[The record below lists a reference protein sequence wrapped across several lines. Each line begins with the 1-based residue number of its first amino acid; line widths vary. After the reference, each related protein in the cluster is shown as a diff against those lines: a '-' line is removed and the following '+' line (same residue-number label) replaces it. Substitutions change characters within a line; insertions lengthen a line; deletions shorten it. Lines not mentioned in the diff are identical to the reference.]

1 MCTEAVQIGEKLGFN
16 FISFFFYRWGDGEGS
31 CSFPVG
37 SQCHMNVQWLL
48 HLFYAIK
55 FTMLHT
61 WLIFFFH
68 WTLVHNALYLIIS
81 DVNDERQHYD
91 LHWGPTDLLSWWV
104 CPLAE
109 WPILQWS
116 IKASV
121 NMSTGYL
128 STSGSLSHAIHQ
140 HAAARQV
147 QNAGRRSQVPGRRSQ
162 VAGRRSQ
169 KI

>member
-1 MCTEAVQIGEKLGFN
+1 MCMEAVQIGEKLGFN
-16 FISFFFYRWGDGEGS
+16 LIFFFFYRWGEGKGS

-48 HLFYAIK
+48 HLLYTIK

-68 WTLVHNALYLIIS
+68 GTLVHNALYLIIS
-81 DVNDERQHYD
+81 DGNDECQHYD
-91 LHWGPTDLLSWWV
+91 LHWGPTDLLSYIEYWV
-104 CPLAE
+104 CPLTE

-121 NMSTGYL
+121 NTLTDYL
-128 STSGSLSHAIHQ
+128 STSGWLSHAIHW
-140 HAAARQV
+140 HAADTQQRQFI
-147 QNAGRRSQVPGRRSQ
+147 GW
-162 VAGRRSQ
+162 
-169 KI
+169 